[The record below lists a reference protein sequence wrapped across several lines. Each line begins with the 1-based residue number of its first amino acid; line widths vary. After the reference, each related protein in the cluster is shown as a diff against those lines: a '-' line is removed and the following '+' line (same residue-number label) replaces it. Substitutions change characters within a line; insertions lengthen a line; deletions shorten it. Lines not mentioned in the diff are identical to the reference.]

1 MNNTPVIDDRPV
13 SHFQVWLW
21 TEFVILGLGLPAA
34 IWAASRLIKLL
45 VPAATYGS
53 PGERFLWW
61 IAGPAIAE
69 WLFVLGVV
77 LVLRHRHLSLKDIGV
92 WRVGNWKAWTLAV
105 GFAALAVAGN
115 LRFLPRMGVPI
126 SAAFFPQGFH
136 LAAALMTGITAGFC
150 EEVLFRAFLM
160 TEFANAGYGKA
171 AQVLVPGVAFGLS
184 HAGYLNQGFLPW
196 LGIAVPTAFLG
207 MMWGVAYLLG
217 RRSLLPTIVAHFLND
232 ATALPWIS
240 FFMVTGA
247 LGRASG

>member
-1 MNNTPVIDDRPV
+1 MNNASTLDNSTGNHLSVR
-13 SHFQVWLW
+13 LW
-21 TEFVILGLGLPAA
+21 IEFLILGLGLPAA
-34 IWAASRLIKLL
+34 IWVASKFIKLSI
-45 VPAATYGS
+45 PAVTHGS

-69 WLFVLGVV
+69 WLFVIGVV
-77 LVLRHRHLSLKDIGV
+77 LILRQRQLSLKDIGV
-92 WRVGNWKAWTLAV
+92 WCLGNWRAWVFALF
-105 GFAALAVAGN
+105 FAALSIGGN
-115 LRFLPRMGVPI
+115 LRFLPRMNIPI
-126 SAAFFPQGFH
+126 SSAFFPHGFH
-136 LAAALMTGITAGFC
+136 LLAALMMGTTAGFC

-160 TEFANAGYGKA
+160 TEFANAGYGKVV
-171 AQVLVPGVAFGLS
+171 QVLIPGVAFGLS

-196 LGIAVPTAFLG
+196 LGIAVPTAFIG

-217 RRSLLPTIVAHFLND
+217 RRSLVPGIVAHFLND

>member
-1 MNNTPVIDDRPV
+1 MNNASALDDGAV
-13 SHFQVWLW
+13 SHFTVRLW

-34 IWAASRLIKLL
+34 IWVASKLIKLCI
-45 VPAATYGS
+45 PAATLGS

-77 LVLRHRHLSLKDIGV
+77 FVLRNRQLSLKDIGV
-92 WRVGNWKAWTLAV
+92 WRVGNWRAWVFALF
-105 GFAALAVAGN
+105 FAALSIGGN
-115 LRFLPRMGVPI
+115 LRFLPRMNVPI
-126 SAAFFPQGFH
+126 SSAFFPHGFH
-136 LAAALMTGITAGFC
+136 LLAALIMGTTAGFC

-160 TEFANAGYGKA
+160 TEFASAGYGKV
-171 AQVLVPGVAFGLS
+171 AQVLIPGVAFGLS
-184 HAGYLNQGFLPW
+184 HAGYLNQSFLPW

-217 RRSLLPTIVAHFLND
+217 RRSLVPAIVAHFLND

-247 LGRASG
+247 LGRAPG